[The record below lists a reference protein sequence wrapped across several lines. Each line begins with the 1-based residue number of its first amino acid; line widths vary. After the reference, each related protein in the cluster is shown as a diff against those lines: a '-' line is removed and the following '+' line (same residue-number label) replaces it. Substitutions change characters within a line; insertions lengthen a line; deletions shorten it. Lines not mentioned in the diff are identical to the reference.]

1 MSRQRDPIGTVFFG
15 IVVFVLVVLYGSWV
29 TTQTVAARL
38 GHQQMLG
45 ARVFPGHTY
54 HPLAGATWITMCFEH
69 VYHACAIGNPN
80 RGIVMTILMSEM
92 RTWTIYCGIGF
103 IAGMLVATLMR
114 RRSRNERVTTH
125 GDARWAKVGEVRE
138 EGLVV
143 GYVPKAVRAARSRAR
158 MLRTSGLLWLYDGLA
173 EVPAL
178 RRSAIARTSQWAHRT
193 LREAAKRRIG
203 VTLGKVRYGNRWLQL
218 RTDNAMPR
226 GVILVGPPG
235 SGKSSCFFIPSLVE
249 WKESAFVYD
258 PSFELLMA
266 TGEARRRVLKNRVL
280 VFAPTRPDLSCHINF
295 VDAVAWE
302 SRREVSTLQNVV
314 KLLLDPSDRAGEG
327 SEAHWIAT
335 GSVLLEC
342 TLAFLHYTEPEKC
355 NLEGAYNFL
364 SDPRWED
371 DAESPGKNKMTG
383 VDKALQHM
391 ASTVLD
397 TSELCERGWTDD
409 EARPIRFHEHIRR
422 SALMTKGKAA
432 NEKSGVVSTCVR
444 FLEPYRDPIIA
455 ELTRFSDFEW
465 NDLMNFEDP
474 VTLYF
479 CVPPRDISRLRAIV
493 RLAMNLSIFEHMGD
507 DAMDVKDGSFRFK
520 HALAQFVDEFAQLG
534 KQEQYMLQLSMVRKY
549 GILPVLGIQD
559 ISQLWAAFGGQM
571 NESIMSVMQY
581 KVFMRPAK
589 PETAEWISQ
598 KVLGKTTAENV
609 VHSFSGA
616 RVGLKGQMSTQVT
629 YNSVDLMSAN
639 ALLAFEERKA
649 IVKAVDLNP
658 VIVDTLHYEDDPRLR
673 DLVGTRDNPTLL
685 WNTKRAPDRL
695 RPPKDWRK
703 QWVAFGYAP
712 SVDRSRP
719 FNDERVV
726 AAGAS
731 NGANGVSVAPSS
743 NGSSNGAHATNG
755 ASNGHAEVADVAAFD
770 VFASFGT
777 ADGTAE
783 ANSEAAAED
792 DGLEPVGS
800 VAAARGTY
808 ADASAQLTPLTEPAI
823 YNVLDEFGPASDEE
837 EDEPVGAGSSTGF

>member
-1 MSRQRDPIGTVFFG
+1 
-15 IVVFVLVVLYGSWV
+15 
-29 TTQTVAARL
+29 
-38 GHQQMLG
+38 
-45 ARVFPGHTY
+45 
-54 HPLAGATWITMCFEH
+54 
-69 VYHACAIGNPN
+69 
-80 RGIVMTILMSEM
+80 
-92 RTWTIYCGIGF
+92 
-103 IAGMLVATLMR
+103 
-114 RRSRNERVTTH
+114 
-125 GDARWAKVGEVRE
+125 
-138 EGLVV
+138 
-143 GYVPKAVRAARSRAR
+143 
-158 MLRTSGLLWLYDGLA
+158 
-173 EVPAL
+173 
-178 RRSAIARTSQWAHRT
+178 
-193 LREAAKRRIG
+193 
-203 VTLGKVRYGNRWLQL
+203 
-218 RTDNAMPR
+218 MPR

-249 WKESAFVYD
+249 WRDSAFVYD

-266 TGEARRRVLKNRVL
+266 TGEARRKILKNRVL
-280 VFAPTRPDLSCHINF
+280 VFAPTRADLSCHINF
-295 VDAVAWE
+295 VDAVSWE
-302 SRREVSTLQNVV
+302 TLREVSTLQNVV

-342 TLAFLHYTEPEKC
+342 TLAFMHYTEPEKC

-371 DAESPGKNKMTG
+371 DAEGKGGKNKITG

-397 TSELCERGWTDD
+397 TSELCERGWKDD
-409 EARPIRFHEHIRR
+409 DGRPIRFHEHIRR
-422 SALMTKGKAA
+422 SALMTKGKAP

-455 ELTRFSDFEW
+455 ELTRYSDFDW

-559 ISQLWAAFGGQM
+559 ISQLWAAFGGQA

-609 VHSFSGA
+609 VHSYSGS
-616 RVGLKGQMSTQVT
+616 RVGIRGQMSTQIT

-658 VIVDTLHYEDDPRLR
+658 FIVDTLHFEDDPKLR
-673 DLVGTRDNPTLL
+673 ELVGTRDNPKML
-685 WNTKRAPDRL
+685 WNTKRAPDKL
-695 RPPKDWRK
+695 REPKDWRQ
-703 QWVAFGYAP
+703 QWVAFGFAP
-712 SVDRSRP
+712 SVDAARP
-719 FNDERVV
+719 ASFAKEPAREDAGVSSPDDV
-726 AAGAS
+726 AAKTAAT
-731 NGANGVSVAPSS
+731 NGH
-743 NGSSNGAHATNG
+743 SNGAHTNG
-755 ASNGHAEVADVAAFD
+755 PAEVEIAPFD
-770 VFASFGT
+770 VFASF
-777 ADGTAE
+777 D
-783 ANSEAAAED
+783 SIEAAINGTGSAVDPPAPSEMPVEAETA
-792 DGLEPVGS
+792 
-800 VAAARGTY
+800 VAAGAISASRETF
-808 ADASAQLTPLTEPAI
+808 ADLNAQLTPLTESGV
-823 YNVLDEFGPASDEE
+823 YNVLDDFGAGTLEND
-837 EDEPVGAGSSTGF
+837 DEPVGAGSSTGY